1 MNDELDRNYRRWQ
14 RAEENGQDDDAE
26 SAFREVYSASMSD
39 PGVSPTFTA
48 STMAAVASRA
58 ARDARRAARMRAAAL
73 IVGIGGGAL
82 ITYFSAGFVVSLLSA
97 AFARGLDAL
106 VGLVVSVATSGR
118 DGSGLWT
125 VLTSLG
131 RAAAAFAAN
140 PTVTVAIFAM
150 QAVAIGALVALQRL
164 LGSDGES
171 FK

>member
-1 MNDELDRNYRRWQ
+1 
-14 RAEENGQDDDAE
+14 
-26 SAFREVYSASMSD
+26 
-39 PGVSPTFTA
+39 
-48 STMAAVASRA
+48 
-58 ARDARRAARMRAAAL
+58 
-73 IVGIGGGAL
+73 
-82 ITYFSAGFVVSLLSA
+82 VSLLSA
-97 AFARGLDAL
+97 TVARGLDAL
-106 VGLVVSVATSGR
+106 VAIVVSVASGR

-150 QAVAIGALVALQRL
+150 QAIAIGALVALQRL

>member
-1 MNDELDRNYRRWQ
+1 VNDELDRTYRRWQ
-14 RAEENGQDDDAE
+14 RAEENGHDDEAE
-26 SAFREVYSASMSD
+26 AAFREIYAAGMSD
-39 PGVSPTFTA
+39 SGVTPTFTA
-48 STMAAVASRA
+48 STMAAVANRA
-58 ARDARRAARMRAAAL
+58 AIDARRAARTRAAAL
-73 IVGIGGGAL
+73 VVGIGGGAF

-97 AFARGLDAL
+97 AAARGLDAL
-106 VGLVVSVATSGR
+106 VALVVSVATSGR
-118 DGSGLWT
+118 DGSGVWA